1 MLIKDCGKT
10 LTLEGVPYY
19 LAIMSASTRFSS
31 KQFKK
36 IINCKNIRFATPQEV
51 FETTG
56 CLPGAVPPFGKIF
69 GLKVY
74 VDRSLSKQN

>member
-1 MLIKDCGKT
+1 M
-10 LTLEGVPYY
+10 
-19 LAIMSASTRFSS
+19 F
-31 KQFKK
+31 F
-36 IINCKNIRFATPQEV
+36 NKNIRFATPQEV

-74 VDRSLSKQN
+74 VDRSLGKQN